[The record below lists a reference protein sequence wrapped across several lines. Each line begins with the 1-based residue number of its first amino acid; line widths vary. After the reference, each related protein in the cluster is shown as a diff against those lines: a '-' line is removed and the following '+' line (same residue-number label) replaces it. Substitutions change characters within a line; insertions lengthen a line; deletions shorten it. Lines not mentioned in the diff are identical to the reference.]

1 MPAIEKCSAPVFLPG
16 KFQRQRS
23 LVGYRPWGGKKSDP
37 AKRLSTLQG
46 ANRIEMAPSAVS
58 AHFTILCFALR
69 PLLAQPSWKASRL
82 MLILFADLS

>member
-58 AHFTILCFALR
+58 AQLHYTVLCSEATPCSAFLEGIQTNAYLVC
-69 PLLAQPSWKASRL
+69 
-82 MLILFADLS
+82 